1 MFLLLSFP
9 SASSSQ
15 RKKKRALLGH
25 QMYYSAKK
33 FSILRL
39 CILLL
44 FVVVDGRKRFVG
56 GTKSL
61 NLKSA
66 FRSGRPMVNL
76 LTACI
81 QLPYIHVCGRK
92 DGNNYSNNHSPEDY
106 STIIR
111 GQAFRQ
117 SQTSSAE
124 WSLSSA
130 RQMFLKKPKSL
141 SFPFYSLVCFALF
154 FCDANTRMMSAS
166 CSVTSSVVLEDSWMA
181 R

>member
-66 FRSGRPMVNL
+66 FRPGRPMVNL

-106 STIIR
+106 STIILYEDKLSVSR
-111 GQAFRQ
+111 RHRPQNDR
-117 SQTSSAE
+117 
-124 WSLSSA
+124 SLPPDK
-130 RQMFLKKPKSL
+130 FFFKKPKSL

-166 CSVTSSVVLEDSWMA
+166 CSVTSSVVLEDS
-181 R
+181 

>member
-15 RKKKRALLGH
+15 RKKRALLGH

-44 FVVVDGRKRFVG
+44 FVVVDGRKCLVG

-66 FRSGRPMVNL
+66 FKPGRPMVNL

-130 RQMFLKKPKSL
+130 RQIFLKKPKSL
-141 SFPFYSLVCFALF
+141 SFLFARVFRPFF
-154 FCDANTRMMSAS
+154 FCDANTRTMSAS